1 MAKGVR
7 RTLEQQLEDAKKLAA
22 ELEAKIKAQ
31 SSFNADHKAVKGLI
45 ADAQK
50 VANDNGWAVKDVVKA
65 IADTGSQAGG
75 GTPEDL
81 GAFIKTETAKWAEV
95 IKAGNITLQ

>member
-22 ELEAKIKAQ
+22 AIEAKIKAQ
-31 SSFNADHKAVKGLI
+31 NSFNADHKAVKGLI
-45 ADAQK
+45 ADVEK

-65 IADTGSQAGG
+65 INEKL
-75 GTPEDL
+75 TPR
-81 GAFIKTETAKWAEV
+81 KMRTP
-95 IKAGNITLQ
+95 KA

>member
-31 SSFNADHKAVKGLI
+31 SSFNADHKALKGLI
-45 ADAQK
+45 ADVQK

-65 IADTGSQAGG
+65 IAEKL
-75 GTPEDL
+75 TPR
-81 GAFIKTETAKWAEV
+81 KTRTP
-95 IKAGNITLQ
+95 KA